1 MRAARDLR
9 TGTADELA
17 RPRTSR
23 PGTAT
28 SGGVAPVA
36 ATALLDALR
45 LASSVISLP
54 QCNDPAARPA
64 TDGAAG
70 ERTSP
75 AASVADGKR
84 AQHAASAL
92 DADDTGAGN
101 GDGDDTG
108 LVPSD
113 SFAAAWSRAQVEH
126 ATPSDSFGAAWS
138 QAQAEHATQIGALVD
153 AVSQQ
158 PSAHRISSSSGGAT
172 EGGATSAVDGAL
184 DGVLA
189 ALQRCRSSLDA
200 QFHQMSAP
208 LRADDLLRIAAL
220 EHAAAAATGRGSA
233 DAEAEDDLEGA
244 HEELP
249 PSYLTPTPD
258 ACEQQLQQCFPAHLG
273 ALWGSGSSELREMA
287 LDRLKA
293 LLQTPP
299 NTAALSTAPNA
310 ASRAPEDDETD
321 DLGPTALHAAAA
333 ALEAEAAAL
342 EQAAADTSAP
352 RFWARAAA
360 LDGDEDLGAAA
371 DEADEAAAFLRLTS
385 SVVASAPPDEQL
397 LGCMLLLHEGL
408 ADPESRVALASLAL
422 LDIDGPLMSSLLPR
436 CSLAPARAALLGL
449 LAPLHYAMGA
459 RSVRVVQGAMGALQA
474 VLGHPNAAHHR
485 MLLALLQPLRS
496 GPLVGTEGHG
506 SRHGGGGSR
515 HGGDGS
521 RHGGD
526 GSSRGGSGGVDSRS
540 AVLSEGRQGYAEAAR
555 LQLLLRLLKPPE
567 PAVDGVPP
575 PPARGGHPHGLSPR
589 RVVLSARRV
598 LPLCA
603 DGLRD
608 PESTVRH
615 AAVELL
621 MHSHALEPAAVE
633 EWLRAQSP
641 LPAEVHEELV
651 AHLEIARQRLLQP
664 PPTALSRPTTALSAR
679 PGSALS
685 RPSTAL
691 LREGA
696 EGRWP
701 SSRPSEAHSVQILR
715 LE

>member
-23 PGTAT
+23 PATAS
-28 SGGVAPVA
+28 SGGVVPVA

-84 AQHAASAL
+84 AQHAASTL
-92 DADDTGAGN
+92 CTDDTGAGN

-113 SFAAAWSRAQVEH
+113 SFAAAWSRAKVEH
-126 ATPSDSFGAAWS
+126 ATPSDSFAAAWS
-138 QAQAEHATQIGALVD
+138 QAQAEHATQIGALVN

-158 PSAHRISSSSGGAT
+158 PSAHRISSSSSGGAT

-208 LRADDLLRIAAL
+208 LRADELLRIATL
-220 EHAAAAATGRGSA
+220 EHTAAAATGRGRA
-233 DAEAEDDLEGA
+233 AAEAEDNLEGA

-287 LDRLKA
+287 LDRLTT

-299 NTAALSTAPNA
+299 STAAPSTAPNA
-310 ASRAPEDDETD
+310 ASSAPEDDETD

-342 EQAAADTSAP
+342 ETAPTDASEP

-360 LDGDEDLGAAA
+360 LEGDEDLGSAA

-385 SVVASAPPDEQL
+385 SVVASAPPEEQL

-408 ADPESRVALASLAL
+408 ADPEPRVALASLAL
-422 LDIDGPLMSSLLPR
+422 LDLDGPLMSSLLPR

-459 RSVRVVQGAMGALQA
+459 RSVRVVHGAMGAMHAL
-474 VLGHPNAAHHR
+474 LGHPSAAHRR

-496 GPLVGTEGHG
+496 GPLVSTEGHV
-506 SRHGGGGSR
+506 
-515 HGGDGS
+515 S

-526 GSSRGGSGGVDSRS
+526 GSSHGGDGSSHDGRSGGVDSRSAVLSGGVDSRS

-567 PAVDGVPP
+567 PAVDGMPP
-575 PPARGGHPHGLSPR
+575 PPASGRHPL
-589 RVVLSARRV
+589 VLSARRV

-608 PESTVRH
+608 PEPAVRH

-621 MHSHALEPAAVE
+621 MHAHALEPAAVE
-633 EWLRAQSP
+633 EWLGAQSP
-641 LPAEVHEELV
+641 VPAEVHEELV
-651 AHLEIARQRLLQP
+651 AHLELARQRLLQP
-664 PPTALSRPTTALSAR
+664 PPTALSRPTTALTAR